1 MADDK
6 QIVDGENDDF
16 RNRLGSE
23 VAVGIDDIS
32 AIPKGETDPV
42 YEAKAK
48 VLNRA
53 IQDIGMGSVTPSVDF
68 EWTGSLLLLTY
79 LRRRYQWQLFVV
91 VGFGWAMDNLWP
103 ITTSLIFT
111 PIANEFNP
119 SRPPLLTL
127 AQNIG
132 LLAGAMFWGF
142 GCDIF
147 GRKWGFNI
155 TLGIISVL

>member
-6 QIVDGENDDF
+6 RIVDQDGDGY

-53 IQDIGMGSVTPSVDF
+53 IQDIGMGSAILSTS
-68 EWTGSLLLLTY
+68 TG
-79 LRRRYQWQLFVV
+79 F
-91 VGFGWAMDNLWP
+91 
-103 ITTSLIFT
+103 TSL
-111 PIANEFNP
+111 
-119 SRPPLLTL
+119 
-127 AQNIG
+127 
-132 LLAGAMFWGF
+132 
-142 GCDIF
+142 CCY
-147 GRKWGFNI
+147 
-155 TLGIISVL
+155 